1 MCHVLLSQ
9 LQGRLPIKVE
19 LKGLLEEDLHRIL
32 TVPVNN
38 LIMQQVEL
46 LKAEEVVLQFSDEAV
61 REIAKVAAEVN
72 RTVEN
77 IGARRLNTIIARI
90 VDDISYQAAD
100 MEKGTSV
107 RIERQDVQD
116 KVKPLLEKADLS
128 RYIL

>member
-1 MCHVLLSQ
+1 V
-9 LQGRLPIKVE
+9 
-19 LKGLLEEDLHRIL
+19 EEDLYRIL
-32 TVPVNN
+32 TVPVSN

-46 LKAEEVVLQFSDEAV
+46 LKAEEIDLEFSDEAV

-77 IGARRLNTIIARI
+77 IGARRLNTVIARI

-100 MEKGTSV
+100 MERGSRVKIG
-107 RIERQDVQD
+107 RQDVQD
-116 KVKPLLEKADLS
+116 KVKPLLEKADLT